1 MKFIGRIV
9 KQTAQHEYKKTLNV
23 NLGFDIQLDVLFNL
37 LKKVKKTAFGKAY
50 AINEFYKL
58 PEVVNT
64 FQSTIPIVDYEEFYS
79 MWLHKT
85 IEGERNICW
94 PGKINYFA
102 LSSGTTGAPSKK
114 IPVSKQMIRSFQ
126 KTSIK
131 QITTLC
137 QLDLPTEFFQKQVLV
152 VGGSTKLEDMG
163 EYFQGDLS
171 GILKKNTKKIAT
183 PFTKPSNKI
192 SDIKDWYK
200 KLENIVQE
208 APKWDIGIIAG
219 IPSWCVLL
227 LEEIVRVHQLESI
240 HDIWPNL
247 KVYIHGGVFMEPY
260 TKRLENVCKQ
270 PLHLFDTYLASEGY
284 FAYQQDV
291 HNPSMQLLLNNGI
304 FYEFIPF
311 TNEFFDSDGNLI
323 NKHQAYTLLDVQEG
337 VNYAL
342 VISTNAGLWRYILG
356 DTIQFTNVAKRE
368 IKITGR
374 TKQYLSLAGEHLSLD
389 NIHLA
394 LQTTSKN
401 LLVHVEEFT
410 VYADSEKQHHHW
422 YVALNQNIDKNMFI
436 NMLDEE
442 LKQLNDDYTSARKY
456 TLKNPEITLLNS
468 NSFYQFLEKQGKL
481 GAQNKFPRVMNSTQH
496 KIWSAHLEEGTN
508 KP

>member
-137 QLDLPTEFFQKQVLV
+137 QLDLPIEFFQKQVLV

-200 KLENIVQE
+200 KLE
-208 APKWDIGIIAG
+208 
-219 IPSWCVLL
+219 
-227 LEEIVRVHQLESI
+227 
-240 HDIWPNL
+240 
-247 KVYIHGGVFMEPY
+247 
-260 TKRLENVCKQ
+260 
-270 PLHLFDTYLASEGY
+270 
-284 FAYQQDV
+284 
-291 HNPSMQLLLNNGI
+291 
-304 FYEFIPF
+304 
-311 TNEFFDSDGNLI
+311 
-323 NKHQAYTLLDVQEG
+323 
-337 VNYAL
+337 
-342 VISTNAGLWRYILG
+342 
-356 DTIQFTNVAKRE
+356 
-368 IKITGR
+368 KI
-374 TKQYLSLAGEHLSLD
+374 
-389 NIHLA
+389 
-394 LQTTSKN
+394 
-401 LLVHVEEFT
+401 VEECCISKRKNVF
-410 VYADSEKQHHHW
+410 SEVCRSVILPLSH
-422 YVALNQNIDKNMFI
+422 F
-436 NMLDEE
+436 
-442 LKQLNDDYTSARKY
+442 SA
-456 TLKNPEITLLNS
+456 
-468 NSFYQFLEKQGKL
+468 
-481 GAQNKFPRVMNSTQH
+481 
-496 KIWSAHLEEGTN
+496 
-508 KP
+508 

>member
-37 LKKVKKTAFGKAY
+37 LKKVKKTAYGKAY

-200 KLENIVQE
+200 KLEKIVEE

-227 LEEIVRVHQLESI
+227 LEEIVRKHQLNSI

-247 KVYIHGGVFMEPY
+247 KVYIHGGVFIEPY
-260 TKRLENVCKQ
+260 SKRLADVCKQ

-284 FAYQQDV
+284 FAYQQ
-291 HNPSMQLLLNNGI
+291 NSTEKSMQLLINNGI
-304 FYEFIPF
+304 FYEFVPY
-311 TNEFFDSDGNLI
+311 NSDYFGTDGKL
-323 NKHQAYTLLDVQEG
+323 KDRHKALTLEDVQEG
-337 VNYAL
+337 INYAL

-356 DTIQFTNVAKRE
+356 DTIQFTNVEKRE

-389 NIHLA
+389 NIHTG
-394 LQTTSKN
+394 LQHTSKE
-401 LLVHVEEFT
+401 LAVQIEEFT
-410 VYADSEKQHHHW
+410 VFADSDQQCHHW
-422 YVALNQNIDKNMFI
+422 YISTNIEVDKKLLINELDKN
-436 NMLDEE
+436 LS
-442 LKQLNDDYTSARKY
+442 LLNDDYASARKY
-456 TLKNPEITLLNS
+456 TLKQPTITLLDS
-468 NSFYQFLEKQGKL
+468 ATFYKFLEKSGKL
-481 GAQNKFPRVMNSTQH
+481 GAQNKFPRVMNRDQQQKWLTHIEEST
-496 KIWSAHLEEGTN
+496 IIS
-508 KP
+508 